1 MDVVVT
7 GIGLRTALG
16 NRISTWQQLLLG
28 KSGIEHQQ
36 PFIDLPSYP
45 LAMILEKPCA
55 VVALTEA
62 IVEMALRDAGLA
74 GPLPDC
80 GVVVGSSRSCQG
92 EWELMLEQGLAA
104 EQWLDYLP
112 NAPALAAAH
121 KIQTQNL
128 VLAPMNACATGVW
141 AIAQGAE
148 QIRLGLCDQVI
159 AGAVE
164 AAITPLTLAGFSQM
178 GALAEE
184 GAHPFD
190 RQRQGF
196 VLGEGG
202 AVLVLERSDRA
213 EARGAR
219 IYGRILGAGLTADAY
234 HRNAPDPQGGAI
246 LAAVKESLGRSNLE
260 PEAIDYIHA
269 HGTGTALNDQT
280 EAQLIEQLFPHNPW
294 VSSTKG
300 ATGHTLG
307 ASGAL
312 GVAFCLMALQWQTV
326 PPNVGLRDPAFPLNI
341 PLGPR
346 TAALKYSLCLSLGF
360 GGQNGAIVVGV

>member
-1 MDVVVT
+1 
-7 GIGLRTALG
+7 
-16 NRISTWQQLLLG
+16 
-28 KSGIEHQQ
+28 
-36 PFIDLPSYP
+36 
-45 LAMILEKPCA
+45 
-55 VVALTEA
+55 
-62 IVEMALRDAGLA
+62 
-74 GPLPDC
+74 
-80 GVVVGSSRSCQG
+80 
-92 EWELMLEQGLAA
+92 
-104 EQWLDYLP
+104 
-112 NAPALAAAH
+112 
-121 KIQTQNL
+121 
-128 VLAPMNACATGVW
+128 
-141 AIAQGAE
+141 
-148 QIRLGLCDQVI
+148 
-159 AGAVE
+159 
-164 AAITPLTLAGFSQM
+164 
-178 GALAEE
+178 
-184 GAHPFD
+184 
-190 RQRQGF
+190 
-196 VLGEGG
+196 
-202 AVLVLERSDRA
+202 VLVLERSDRA

-234 HRNAPDPQGGAI
+234 HRNAPDPGGGGI

-346 TAALKYSLCLSLGF
+346 TAALKHSLCLSLGF
-360 GGQNGAIVVGV
+360 GGQNGAIVVGI